1 MYMYMFYETLKT
13 IYVDQHFLKK
23 IVFSL
28 FFFIEGGLGLYSPH
42 FLLKRE
48 LVLVHLQAD
57 LTVIFV

>member
-28 FFFIEGGLGLYSPH
+28 FFFFYRGGVGS
-42 FLLKRE
+42 R
-48 LVLVHLQAD
+48 
-57 LTVIFV
+57 

>member
-28 FFFIEGGLGLYSPH
+28 FVFFIEGG
-42 FLLKRE
+42 R
-48 LVLVHLQAD
+48 V
-57 LTVIFV
+57 